1 VARAVAVADRPA
13 SWDAPAQLPVAGA
26 APWGVPVIEARA
38 LARAYPFGQDAVVA
52 LRSVDLTVWPGE
64 SVAIMGAS
72 GSGKST
78 LLHLLGLLDRP
89 TSGAYLLAGVDTAT
103 LSDDRLAELRNRAI
117 GFVFQSF
124 NLVAGESA
132 LDNVAAPLVY
142 RGVRRAERLRRAA
155 AALEGVGLGGRT
167 GHDPSRL
174 SGGERQRVAI
184 ARALVTEPTLLL
196 ADEPT
201 GNLDSASGAEVLAL
215 VEELHGT
222 GLTVVLVTHDQ
233 AVAGRAQ
240 RVVLVSDGRVVGGQA
255 TQGAASGWSSP

>member
-1 VARAVAVADRPA
+1 
-13 SWDAPAQLPVAGA
+13 
-26 APWGVPVIEARA
+26 VIEARA

-89 TSGAYLLAGVDTAT
+89 TSGGYLLAGVDTAT

-124 NLVAGESA
+124 NLVAGETA
-132 LDNVAAPLVY
+132 LENVAAPLVY
-142 RGVRRAERLRRAA
+142 QGLRRAERLRRAVA
-155 AALEGVGLGGRT
+155 TLERVGLGSRMW
-167 GHDPSRL
+167 HDPSRL

-184 ARALVTEPTLLL
+184 ARALVTQPALLL

-215 VEELHGT
+215 VDELHAA
-222 GLTVVLVTHDQ
+222 GLTVVLVTHDPV
-233 AVAGRAQ
+233 VAAHAQ
-240 RVVLVSDGRVVGGQA
+240 RVVRVSDGRVVGQQA
-255 TQGAASGWSSP
+255 GPGTR